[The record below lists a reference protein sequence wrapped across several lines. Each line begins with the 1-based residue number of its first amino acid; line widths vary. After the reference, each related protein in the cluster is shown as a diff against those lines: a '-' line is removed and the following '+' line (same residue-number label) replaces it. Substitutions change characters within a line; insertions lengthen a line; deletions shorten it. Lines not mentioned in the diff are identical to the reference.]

1 MSDVVLLVMS
11 GGARASALERLV
23 AEAREAA
30 VQDTVERALTA
41 PAIGRIVVATDSQV
55 LADRLKGLPVEVDLD
70 APGEPFHFGRRLAG
84 CIERH
89 QMRRVLY
96 MGGGSGVLLTGEE
109 LDGIARLV
117 AGPEPRLVVNNFFSV
132 DFAAWTPA
140 DCLVGLPLPDRDN
153 ALGWLLGQD
162 PVRRG
167 GILPT
172 IALEKRAA
180 TQFDIDTP
188 LDLLLVRS
196 HSAVGPH
203 LRRYLAQMNLDAPHL
218 ERAWPCLADKQAEVV
233 FAGRIAAETWAFLE
247 RKTACRTRVFAEERG
262 MRADGRL
269 ARGAVC
275 SLLGLLMAEIGVKEG
290 FKALAYL
297 GDAAFVDSRVLWAH
311 FGRWPAPQ
319 ERYLSDLGRAD
330 EIEDEWLREFTLA
343 AFRAPIPI
351 VLGGHSLVSGG
362 LYALLES
369 KGLAETPSGFANAPS

>member
-1 MSDVVLLVMS
+1 VSDVVLLVMS
-11 GGARASALERLV
+11 GGSRASALERLV
-23 AEAREAA
+23 TEAREAA
-30 VQDTVERALTA
+30 VQDTVERAMAA
-41 PAIGRIVVATDSQV
+41 PSIGRIVVATDSHV

-70 APGEPFHFGRRLAG
+70 APDEPFHFGRRLAG

-89 QMRRVLY
+89 QMRRILY
-96 MGGGSGVLLTGEE
+96 VGGGSGVLLTAED
-109 LDGIARLV
+109 LDEMARLV

-140 DCLVGLPLPDRDN
+140 DCLASLALPEHDN

-162 PVRRG
+162 PIRG
-167 GILPT
+167 SGILPT
-172 IALEKRAA
+172 VALERRAA

-188 LDLLLVRS
+188 LDLLLVRA
-196 HSAVGPH
+196 HPAVGRH
-203 LRRYLAQMNLDAPHL
+203 LRGYLAGLDLSAPHL
-218 ERAWPCLADKQAEVV
+218 ERAWPYLANKQAEVV
-233 FAGRIAAETWAFLE
+233 FAGRIGAETWAYLE
-247 RKTACRTRVFAEERG
+247 RRCACRTRVFAEERG

-269 ARGAVC
+269 ARGEVR
-275 SLLGLLMAEIGVKEG
+275 SLLGLLMAHVGLKGG
-290 FKALAYL
+290 FDALAQL

-311 FGRWPAPQ
+311 FGRWPPPQ

-351 VLGGHSLVSGG
+351 VLGGHSLMSGG

-369 KGLAETPSGFANAPS
+369 KGLA